1 MAHLEL
7 AKHTEDYKVIADLAK
22 EIWTEHYTPI
32 IGSEQ
37 VEYMLDKFQS
47 KEAIEN
53 QIVHSDYNYYIIYDT
68 NALVGYLSIKKEA
81 HALFLSKIYI
91 SKSYRGQ
98 GFGKIAMNFIELQA
112 KELNCDSIYLTVN
125 KFNTNS
131 IKAYEKIG
139 YKKIEE
145 LVIDIGNGYVMDDF
159 KMEKTLIN

>member
-22 EIWTEHYTPI
+22 EIWTEYYTPI

-37 VEYMLDKFQS
+37 LEYMLDKFQS

-131 IKAYEKIG
+131 INAYEKIG

>member
-32 IGSEQ
+32 IGSDQ

-53 QIVHSDYNYYIIYDT
+53 QILNNDFNYYTIHDT

-81 HALFLSKIYI
+81 HSLFLSKIYI
-91 SKSYRGQ
+91 SKTFRGQ
-98 GFGKIAMNFIELQA
+98 GYGKIAMNFIELQA

-125 KFNTNS
+125 KYNTNS

-139 YKKIEE
+139 YKKIEA
-145 LVIDIGNGYVMDDF
+145 LVMDIGNGYVMDDF
-159 KMEKTLIN
+159 KMVKTLIN